1 MLIQD
6 FNKHYYIVYN
16 VVTHTELEARPSD
29 ISKIIELYS
38 LLINS
43 PHVVTVEQFGST
55 DGLKHEFRVIFWN
68 HESYLNWASENIEKY
83 QELIYVFEESFNTDV
98 SKFDRYAS
106 SDGYV
111 SEFPYTYYPPKNN
124 LLDWVLIPY
133 HAEYFIKNILPLGH
147 MKIYNG
153 EGLFEKPPA
162 MLTGCRFLKDR
173 TSDIVRLSNSANSS
187 KYRNYPTALMAYTF
201 DHILSTMMYDTPWL
215 YRKLTKLT
223 TDIEKHAE
231 TYIKECEHSA
241 VLIGHN
247 SFGSK
252 LTLHTHRLTDTPKYT
267 VTITVRLTFT
277 DENATLTTYSPI
289 GDDDPNL
296 PYYYTNP
303 ALLVNNTRHK
313 TKNNIVMDARSSLLV
328 FNASYIPHLV
338 TYTNDI
344 YLFYVYD
351 NVTFKPGI
359 LEQIQSTSTYKHYT
373 DHKGKEL
380 YFSDLPL
387 FR

>member
-1 MLIQD
+1 MIIQD

-16 VVTHTELEARPSD
+16 VVTHIELDARPGD
-29 ISKIIELYS
+29 LSKIIELYS

-55 DGLKHEFRVIFWN
+55 DGLRHEFRVIFWD
-68 HESYLNWASENIEKY
+68 HESYLKWASENIEKY
-83 QELIYVFEESFNTDV
+83 QELIYVFEDTYNAGN
-98 SKFDRYAS
+98 SKFDRYS
-106 SDGYV
+106 SADEYI
-111 SEFPYTYYPPKNN
+111 SEFPYTYYPPSNE
-124 LLDWVLIPY
+124 LIDWTLIPY
-133 HAEYFIKNILPLGH
+133 HSDYFIKNILPLGH

-153 EGLFEKPPA
+153 EGIFEKPPA

-173 TSDIVRLSNSANSS
+173 TSDIVRLPNSANSS
-187 KYRNYPTALMAYTF
+187 KYRNYPTSLMAYTF
-201 DHILSTMMYDTPWL
+201 DHIISTMMYDTPWL
-215 YRKLTKLT
+215 YRKLMKLT
-223 TDIEKHAE
+223 TDVEKYAE

-267 VTITVRLTFT
+267 FTVIVRLTFT
-277 DENATLTTYSPI
+277 DESATLTTYDPI
-289 GDDDPNL
+289 TDSDSNL

-303 ALLVNNTRHK
+303 KLLVNNTRDK
-313 TKNNIVMDARSSLLV
+313 IKNDIDMDARSSVLI

-351 NVTFKPGI
+351 NVTFKPDA
-359 LEQIQSTSTYKHYT
+359 LENIQSASTHVHYNE
-373 DHKGKEL
+373 HPGKEL
-380 YFSDLPL
+380 YFTDLPL